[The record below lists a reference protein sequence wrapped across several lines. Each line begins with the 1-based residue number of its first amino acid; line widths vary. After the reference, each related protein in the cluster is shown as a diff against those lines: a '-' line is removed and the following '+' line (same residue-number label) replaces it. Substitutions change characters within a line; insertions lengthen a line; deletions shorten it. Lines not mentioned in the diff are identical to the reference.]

1 MMNSIRFLGTGT
13 SQGVPVISCGC
24 DVCSSS
30 DPRDK
35 RLRSSALI
43 TYRGKKI
50 LIDAGPDFRQQMLA
64 ASVYHLDAILLTHQ
78 HKDHTAGLDDVR
90 AFNYCADTLY
100 KVCTPFPIY
109 CEMRVLES
117 LKMEFPYAF
126 SDKKYPGVPEF
137 DIHLIDENPF
147 QVCGETIVPVRVMH
161 YRLPI
166 LGFRVGD
173 LAYITDAKEIPESEF
188 DKLRGVKILVLN
200 TVRKTPHISHLSLP
214 EAVEVARR
222 VGAKHTYL
230 THLSHQLP
238 CHSQLL
244 EELPPD
250 ITPAYDGLT
259 VEF

>member
-13 SQGVPVISCGC
+13 SQGVPVISCNC
-24 DVCSSS
+24 DVCASS

-35 RLRSSALI
+35 RLRSSALVH
-43 TYRGKKI
+43 YRGRDI
-50 LIDAGPDFRQQMLA
+50 LIDAGPDFRQQMLG
-64 ASVYHLDAILLTHQ
+64 ASVKHLDAILLTHQ

-109 CEMRVLES
+109 CEKRVLES

-126 SDKKYPGVPEF
+126 SEKKYPGVPEF
-137 DIHLIDENPF
+137 DIRLINEEPF
-147 QVCGETIVPVRVMH
+147 EVGGVEIIPIRVMH

-166 LGFRVGD
+166 LGFRFGD
-173 LAYITDAKEIPESEF
+173 LAYVTDAKEIPESEF
-188 DKLRGVKILVLN
+188 AKLKGLKILVLN
-200 TVRKTPHISHLSLP
+200 TVRRTPHISHLSLP

-222 VGAKHTYL
+222 VGAEKTYL

-238 CHSQLL
+238 CHEQLAK
-244 EELPPD
+244 ELPPG
-250 ITPAYDGLT
+250 IQPAYDGLT
-259 VEF
+259 IEF